1 MRRLS
6 KYYQYH
12 LYRAKVTQEP
22 ESLSGTGSA
31 GKEGRAYVM
40 RVDYRARVTFAA
52 ATPAVQAQASTV
64 KKLCRSKK
72 SLFGARQNPATFPD
86 NAKALD

>member
-22 ESLSGTGSA
+22 ESLSGAGSA
-31 GKEGRAYVM
+31 GKEGRAYVL
-40 RVDYRARVTFAA
+40 RVDYRARVMYVAA
-52 ATPAVQAQASTV
+52 MPAVRAHASTV
-64 KKLCRSKK
+64 
-72 SLFGARQNPATFPD
+72 N
-86 NAKALD
+86 